1 MSTPL
6 SLLMI
11 VAALGA
17 GSPPAGES
25 TPLGKYAQNSGAA
38 ALLDSDAAC
47 AAMRNLVARG
57 IMPARAST
65 PAMPADAM
73 TDAIADAMT
82 SERNAALETLA
93 ALRSP
98 IELTAA
104 LKVLAGEGSRPDFI
118 ACDMEVRRAL
128 FAALAKEP
136 TVGEP
141 ALVRF
146 ALAGSGNVR
155 QRALDAL
162 PDKLSPK
169 AQAELAGFLESQ
181 REFEINQA
189 ASIASAHSAAAL
201 IPSLIDAQYEP
212 PRAKRGDEAWIA
224 QGTSIHYVQNAIPV
238 VGGSSTSFQPV
249 IGTIFEGSLLRI
261 MESMVEIYRTEVHE
275 SLAMI
280 VEQETGKPA
289 PPFGYDQARWM
300 AWYRT
305 EYPKLAAAHR
315 ADVEQ
320 AATAATTRTTR
331 STKDS

>member
-1 MSTPL
+1 MVAIMGTPL
-6 SLLMI
+6 SLVML
-11 VAALGA
+11 VAALSAGA
-17 GSPPAGES
+17 PPVGES
-25 TPLGKYAQNSGAA
+25 TPLGRYAQATGAA
-38 ALLDSDAAC
+38 AALDADTAC

-57 IMPARAST
+57 IMPMRAAT
-65 PAMPADAM
+65 PAAPDDAAAD
-73 TDAIADAMT
+73 
-82 SERNAALETLA
+82 ERMVALEALS

-98 IELTAA
+98 IELAAA

-118 ACDMEVRRAL
+118 ACDMDVRRAL

-162 PDKLSPK
+162 PEKLSPK
-169 AQAELAGFLESQ
+169 AQAELAGFLASQ

-280 VEQETGKPA
+280 VEHETGKPA

-320 AATAATTRTTR
+320 AETAATTRTTR